1 MKIQK
6 NTKKSNEKK
15 IEKKIKKTKNIP
27 LDLKKEIEKIKDF
40 EIEKMNR

>member
-1 MKIQK
+1 MK
-6 NTKKSNEKK
+6 KKWKK
-15 IEKKIKKTKNIP
+15 ITEKTKDINNFVP